1 MTSLT
6 TIACLTCAKAFEH
19 VGKDAAGM
27 AILFMLCI
35 VLPIITTIGV
45 MIFRIARRQKQHF
58 DPKYADTLDS

>member
-1 MTSLT
+1 MSSFT

-58 DPKYADTLDS
+58 DPQYADTLDS